1 MRDLPRDLPNYNNVY
16 NYNYNAN
23 QNKNDYYAD
32 DSTDQD
38 YQIDQRTAMLAIAG
52 GVIGTVASIISTYT
66 AYLALQDIDKNRQ
79 KQIRANARIEELES
93 QVRYLLQQSQN
104 NT

>member
-1 MRDLPRDLPNYNNVY
+1 MYDSPNYRNVY

-23 QNKNDYYAD
+23 SDNDNYSAD
-32 DSTDQD
+32 NSDIDID
-38 YQIDQRTAMLAIAG
+38 YEIDQRTAMLAIAG

-66 AYLALQDIDKNRQ
+66 AYLALQDIEKNRQ
-79 KQIRANARIEELES
+79 KQLKANARIDELES

-104 NT
+104 KT